1 MDKSLRICRFTNE
14 QLNYIHR
21 HILEEEVKEQDFF
34 VDPNKVLAVK
44 RYLDNFF
51 VRAAKTIVGSNG
63 YPDLIPIIGMKDSS
77 GTVIRNMSP
86 KQLFFLLQDKFSK
99 IYHLKEQRDKFLMQI
114 IKDWYNRK
122 ITKEGLLSVNR
133 Y

>member
-14 QLNYIHR
+14 QLNYIHH

-34 VDPNKVLAVK
+34 VDPNKVMVVK
-44 RYLDNFF
+44 RYLDNSF

-63 YPDLIPIIGMKDSS
+63 YPDLMPIIGMKDLS
-77 GTVIRNMSP
+77 GTIIRNMSP

-99 IYHLKEQRDKFLMQI
+99 IYYLKEQRDKFLMQI